1 MKFTKDMIKSC
12 TKIVRCNS
20 RTIKARMMS
29 GFFEDSNYFYIWN
42 YCSAVRLNDFNFKEE
57 VVQAVENTQ
66 IEYQNG
72 KGTSSKSIIN
82 IFKMKD
88 DADLYSEN
96 HVVEINI
103 KSLYEEIVRTKKTEE
118 YKKMGVQLLKGNQFG
133 VAYNKNYML
142 NIAKCLSS
150 KQATVYFP
158 NDRKK
163 PIFIVGTFGIGVL
176 LPCCY

>member
-12 TKIVRCNS
+12 TKIIVCYNPRI
-20 RTIKARMMS
+20 TKAGMMS
-29 GFFEDSNYFYIWN
+29 GFFKYSDYFYIWN
-42 YCSAVRLNDFNFKEE
+42 YCSAVRLNDFKEE
-57 VVQAVENTQ
+57 VVQAIENTQ

-72 KGTSSKSIIN
+72 KGTSSKAIID

-103 KSLYEEIVRTKKTEE
+103 KSLHEEIVRTKKTEE